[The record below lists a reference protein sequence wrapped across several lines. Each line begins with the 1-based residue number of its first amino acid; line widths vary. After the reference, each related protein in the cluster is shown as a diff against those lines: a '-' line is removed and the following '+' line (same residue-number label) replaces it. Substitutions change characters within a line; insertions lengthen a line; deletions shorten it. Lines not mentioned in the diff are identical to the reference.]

1 MPQWRCPNTFTVR
14 EKDLEHK
21 VFNRW
26 KCKSY
31 PQHTGSSLCNYTVR
45 AHVSPTSLLPCL
57 DWLTGSGVLRRLIN
71 TVEQVK
77 KKRSKVFTRCLGNGN
92 VCLKS
97 KHVCLDS
104 LCYSGVSS
112 SLFYRSRHLGR
123 GELSC
128 ACGVTNIFVSF
139 INQNC
144 LKAKPNLRPCVRVLR
159 AKEHY
164 CYATKLELGLKGNQ
178 NT

>member
-1 MPQWRCPNTFTVR
+1 MKMQIVPPAYRKQLMQLYSTSTRFSNLIAPLFGLTYWQW
-14 EKDLEHK
+14 
-21 VFNRW
+21 
-26 KCKSY
+26 
-31 PQHTGSSLCNYTVR
+31 SSKEINKHSR
-45 AHVSPTSLLPCL
+45 TS
-57 DWLTGSGVLRRLIN
+57 
-71 TVEQVK
+71 EK